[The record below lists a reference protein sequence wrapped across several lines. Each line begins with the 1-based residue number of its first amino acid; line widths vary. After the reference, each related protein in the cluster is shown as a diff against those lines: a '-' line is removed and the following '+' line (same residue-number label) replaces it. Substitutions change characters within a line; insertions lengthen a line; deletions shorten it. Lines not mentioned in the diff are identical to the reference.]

1 MNIVLNIADIDEK
14 SIYFTD
20 AKANTHLP
28 NSTFNRITYSTD
40 NFIMS
45 GIYVYFELY
54 IKNIENNYN
63 NVYNYNYDP
72 TYEHNKQ
79 IINAFHQIERG
90 ILNKWSRLHSTS
102 HSLSLSDSHSDS
114 KIPVNELTTQMMQG
128 MISVWKH
135 EVVVT
140 DKPAFYTFI
149 VKISG
154 IWENENTN
162 ENGLTYKFI

>member
-28 NSTFNRITYSTD
+28 NSTFNRITYSTED
-40 NFIMS
+40 FIMS

-72 TYEHNKQ
+72 AYEHNKQ
-79 IINAFHQIERG
+79 IISAFNQIERG
-90 ILNKWSRLHSTS
+90 ILNKWSRLH
-102 HSLSLSDSHSDS
+102 HSHSDS
-114 KIPVNELTTQMMQG
+114 KTPVNELTAQMMQG

-162 ENGLTYKFI
+162 EDGLTYKFI

>member
-28 NSTFNRITYSTD
+28 NSTFNRITYSTED
-40 NFIMS
+40 FIMS

-72 TYEHNKQ
+72 AYEHNKQ
-79 IINAFHQIERG
+79 IISAFNQIERG
-90 ILNKWSRLHSTS
+90 ILNKWSKLHSS
-102 HSLSLSDSHSDS
+102 YSSHSDS
-114 KIPVNELTTQMMQG
+114 KTSVNELTAQMMQG

>member
-28 NSTFNRITYSTD
+28 NSTFNRITYSTED
-40 NFIMS
+40 FIMS

-72 TYEHNKQ
+72 AYEHNKQ
-79 IINAFHQIERG
+79 IISAFNQIERG
-90 ILNKWSRLHSTS
+90 ILNKWSRLH
-102 HSLSLSDSHSDS
+102 HSHSDS
-114 KIPVNELTTQMMQG
+114 KIPVNELTAQMMQG

-162 ENGLTYKFI
+162 EDGLTYKFI

>member
-28 NSTFNRITYSTD
+28 NSTFNRITYSTED
-40 NFIMS
+40 FIMS

-79 IINAFHQIERG
+79 IIGAFHQIERG
-90 ILNKWSRLHSTS
+90 VLNKWSRLHSM
-102 HSLSLSDSHSDS
+102 SDS
-114 KIPVNELTTQMMQG
+114 KIPVNELTAQMLQG

>member
-28 NSTFNRITYSTD
+28 NSTFNRITYSTED
-40 NFIMS
+40 FIMS

-72 TYEHNKQ
+72 AYEHNKQ
-79 IINAFHQIERG
+79 IISAFNQIERG
-90 ILNKWSRLHSTS
+90 VLNKWSRLHHS
-102 HSLSLSDSHSDS
+102 HTVS
-114 KIPVNELTTQMMQG
+114 KTPVNELTAQMMQG

-162 ENGLTYKFI
+162 EDGLTYKFI